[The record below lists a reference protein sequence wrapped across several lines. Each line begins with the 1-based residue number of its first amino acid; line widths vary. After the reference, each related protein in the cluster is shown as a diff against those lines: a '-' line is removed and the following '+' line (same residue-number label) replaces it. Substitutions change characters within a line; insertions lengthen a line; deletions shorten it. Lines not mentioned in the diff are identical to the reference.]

1 MLPFNLAH
9 SNLAGD
15 ARHAHDAPSGAPTPT
30 EFLMVLGFV
39 NTLGFAGWQA
49 LINNFARE
57 QAGFGWFETGLNQ
70 SVRELPGLLAFTAI
84 FWLIWMREQSL
95 AYVSLVMASIG
106 IAMTGFFPSLG
117 GILLTTLFMSI
128 GFHYF
133 ETASHS
139 LQLQLLQQGNAA
151 REMGRIQSASS
162 AAQFVAY
169 AIVFA
174 ATAWSGLVSYTT
186 VFMVIGLAGMVLTWQ
201 AFRRFPQYQGPVVQR
216 KTLVLR
222 RRYGLYYALTFMS
235 GARRQI
241 FVAFG
246 AFLLVDRFGLGVDK
260 IALLYLVTAFASTL
274 LAPRIGRIIGRF
286 GERRTMILENLILVL
301 VFTGY
306 ALTQSAAVA
315 ALLFVIDGASTSLTI
330 AQRTYIQKIGDRAD
344 MTATTSVAFTFN
356 HIAAVIIPV
365 VFGALGHRDP
375 SIIFWLGTGI
385 ATLSLSLAFLVPRT
399 PEPGNESTWGWLTG
413 SRAVPP
419 PPAAQ
424 PAE

>member
-1 MLPFNLAH
+1 MLPFH
-9 SNLAGD
+9 LAGD
-15 ARHAHDAPSGAPTPT
+15 DEGLHEPQRGAPTAT

-39 NTLGFAGWQA
+39 NMLGFAGWQVM
-49 LINNFARE
+49 INNFARE

-70 SVRELPGLLAFTAI
+70 SVRELPGLLAFTAM
-84 FWLIWMREQSL
+84 FWLLWMREQTLAFASL
-95 AYVSLVMASIG
+95 LLAAVG
-106 IAMTGFFPSLG
+106 IAATGMFPTLG
-117 GILLTTLFMSI
+117 GILLTTLVMSI

-139 LQLQLLQQGNAA
+139 LQLQILRQEDAA
-151 REMGRIQSASS
+151 RDMGRIHGATS

-169 AIVFA
+169 STVLALTV
-174 ATAWSGLVSYTT
+174 WGGLVTYAS
-186 VFMVIGLAGMVLTWQ
+186 VFVLIALAVVLLTW
-201 AFRRFPQYQGPVVQR
+201 ASFRHFPRYEGPVPQR
-216 KTLVLR
+216 KELVLR
-222 RRYGLYYALTFMS
+222 RSYSLYYALTFMS

-260 IALLYLVTAFASTL
+260 VAGLYLVTAFATTL
-274 LAPRIGRIIGRF
+274 LAARIGRMIGRI
-286 GERRTMILENLILVL
+286 GERRTMILENSILIV

-315 ALLFVIDGASTSLTI
+315 ALLFVIDGASTTLAIS
-330 AQRTYIQKIGDRAD
+330 QRTYIQKIGDPAD
-344 MTATTSVAFTFN
+344 MSATTSVAFTFN

-375 SIIFWLGTGI
+375 SIIFWLGTLI
-385 ATLSLSLAFLVPRT
+385 AVLSLALALLVPRA
-399 PEPGNESTWGWLTG
+399 PGPGNESLLPWLTRP
-413 SRAVPP
+413 SPP
-419 PPAAQ
+419 PQRALPQ

>member
-1 MLPFNLAH
+1 
-9 SNLAGD
+9 
-15 ARHAHDAPSGAPTPT
+15 
-30 EFLMVLGFV
+30 
-39 NTLGFAGWQA
+39 
-49 LINNFARE
+49 
-57 QAGFGWFETGLNQ
+57 
-70 SVRELPGLLAFTAI
+70 
-84 FWLIWMREQSL
+84 
-95 AYVSLVMASIG
+95 
-106 IAMTGFFPSLG
+106 
-117 GILLTTLFMSI
+117 MSI

-139 LQLQLLQQGNAA
+139 LQLQLLRQENAA
-151 REMGRIQSASS
+151 REMGRIQSASW

-169 AIVFA
+169 TIVFA
-174 ATAWSGLVSYTT
+174 LTAWSGLVSYTT
-186 VFMVIGLAGMVLTWQ
+186 VFLVIALAGMLLTWQ
-201 AFRRFPQYQGPVVQR
+201 AYRRFPKYEGAVVQR

-274 LAPRIGRIIGRF
+274 MAPWIGRLIGRI
-286 GERRTMILENLILVL
+286 GERRTMILENLILIL

-315 ALLFVIDGASTSLTI
+315 ALLFVVDGASTSLTI
-330 AQRTYIQKIGDRAD
+330 AQRTYIQKIGDRED

-356 HIAAVIIPV
+356 HIAAVVIPV

-385 ATLSLSLAFLVPRT
+385 AMLSLSLAFLVPRT
-399 PEPGNESTWGWLTG
+399 PEPGNESNWGWLTTSPG
-413 SRAVPP
+413 AATR
-419 PPAAQ
+419 PAPQ

>member
-1 MLPFNLAH
+1 MLPYNLAH

-201 AFRRFPQYQGPVVQR
+201 AFRRQ
-216 KTLVLR
+216 LC
-222 RRYGLYYALTFMS
+222 S
-235 GARRQI
+235 
-241 FVAFG
+241 
-246 AFLLVDRFGLGVDK
+246 
-260 IALLYLVTAFASTL
+260 
-274 LAPRIGRIIGRF
+274 
-286 GERRTMILENLILVL
+286 
-301 VFTGY
+301 
-306 ALTQSAAVA
+306 
-315 ALLFVIDGASTSLTI
+315 
-330 AQRTYIQKIGDRAD
+330 
-344 MTATTSVAFTFN
+344 
-356 HIAAVIIPV
+356 
-365 VFGALGHRDP
+365 
-375 SIIFWLGTGI
+375 
-385 ATLSLSLAFLVPRT
+385 
-399 PEPGNESTWGWLTG
+399 
-413 SRAVPP
+413 
-419 PPAAQ
+419 
-424 PAE
+424 

>member
-1 MLPFNLAH
+1 MLPIYLT
-9 SNLAGD
+9 SDDDGL
-15 ARHAHDAPSGAPTPT
+15 HDPPRGAPSPA

-39 NTLGFAGWQA
+39 NVLGFAGWQA

-70 SVRELPGLLAFTAI
+70 SVREIPGLLAFTAI
-84 FWLIWMREQSL
+84 FWLMWMREQSL
-95 AYVSLVMASIG
+95 AYVSLVLAAVG
-106 IAMTGFFPSLG
+106 IAATGLFPTLG
-117 GILLTTLFMSI
+117 GILLTTLAMSI

-139 LQLQLLQQGNAA
+139 LQLQLLRQQDAA
-151 REMGRIQSASS
+151 REMGRIHGAQS
-162 AAQFVAY
+162 AAQFVAF
-169 AIVFA
+169 AGVFLL
-174 ATAWSGLVSYTT
+174 TAWA
-186 VFMVIGLAGMVLTWQ
+186 GLASFMTMFLMIGAAGIALTWL
-201 AFRRFPQYQGPVVQR
+201 AYRRFPRYEGPVPQR
-216 KTLVLR
+216 KDIVVR
-222 RRYGLYYALTFMS
+222 RRYSLYYALTFMS

-260 IALLYLVTAFASTL
+260 VALLYLATAFVSTL
-274 LAPRIGRIIGRF
+274 LAPRVGRLIVRL
-286 GERRTMILENLILVL
+286 GERRTMILENCILIV

-315 ALLFVIDGASTSLTI
+315 ALLFVVDGASTSLAI
-330 AQRTYIQKIGDRAD
+330 AQRTYIQKIGDPAD

-356 HIAAVIIPV
+356 HIAAVTIPV

-375 SIIFWLGTGI
+375 SIIFWLGTAI
-385 ATLSLSLAFLVPRT
+385 AVLSLTLAFLVPRA
-399 PEPGNESTWGWLTG
+399 PGPGNESLLAWLTHPG
-413 SRAVPP
+413 GHPP
-419 PPAAQ
+419 PRLAQ

>member
-1 MLPFNLAH
+1 MLPFNLAQ
-9 SNLAGD
+9 SSPGGD
-15 ARHAHDAPSGAPTPT
+15 DRHTHDSPRSAPTPT

-57 QAGFGWFETGLNQ
+57 QAGFGWYETGLNQ
-70 SVRELPGLLAFTAI
+70 SMRELPGLLAFTAI

-95 AYVSLVMASIG
+95 AYVSLVLASIG
-106 IAMTGFFPSLG
+106 IALTGFFPTLG

-139 LQLQLLQQGNAA
+139 LQLQLLRQENAA
-151 REMGRIQSASS
+151 REMGRIQSASW

-169 AIVFA
+169 TIVFA
-174 ATAWSGLVSYTT
+174 LTAWSGLVSYTT
-186 VFMVIGLAGMVLTWQ
+186 VFLVIALAGMLLTWQ
-201 AFRRFPQYQGPVVQR
+201 AYRRFPKYEGAVVQR

-274 LAPRIGRIIGRF
+274 MAPWIGRLIGRI
-286 GERRTMILENLILVL
+286 GERRTMILENLILIL

-315 ALLFVIDGASTSLTI
+315 ALLFVVDGASTSLTI
-330 AQRTYIQKIGDRAD
+330 AQRTYIQKIGDRED

-356 HIAAVIIPV
+356 HIAAVVIPV

-385 ATLSLSLAFLVPRT
+385 AMLSLSLAFLVPRT
-399 PEPGNESTWGWLTG
+399 PEPGNESNWGWLTTSPG
-413 SRAVPP
+413 AATR
-419 PPAAQ
+419 PAPQ

>member
-9 SNLAGD
+9 FNLAGD
-15 ARHAHDAPSGAPTPT
+15 DSHGQQAPRSAPTPT

-70 SVRELPGLLAFTAI
+70 SMRELPGLLAFTAI
-84 FWLIWMREQSL
+84 FWLIWLREQSL
-95 AYVSLVMASIG
+95 AYISLVMASIG

-117 GILLTTLFMSI
+117 GILLTTLAMSI

-139 LQLQLLQQGNAA
+139 LQLQLLRQENAA
-151 REMGRIQSASS
+151 REMGRIQSATS

-169 AIVFA
+169 TIVFA
-174 ATAWSGLVSYTT
+174 LTVWSGLVSYTT
-186 VFMVIGLAGMVLTWQ
+186 VFMVFGLAGILLTWQ
-201 AFRRFPQYQGPVVQR
+201 AFRRFPQYEGPVVQR

-274 LAPRIGRIIGRF
+274 LAPRIGRLIERI
-286 GERRTMILENLILVL
+286 GERRTMILENLILIL

-306 ALTQSAAVA
+306 AMTTSAAIA
-315 ALLFVIDGASTSLTI
+315 ALLFVIDGASTSLAI

-385 ATLSLSLAFLVPRT
+385 AMLSLTLALLVPKV
-399 PEPGNESTWGWLTG
+399 PEPGNESNWSWLNAP
-413 SRAVPP
+413 RRVPRQSAP
-419 PPAAQ
+419 Q
-424 PAE
+424 LAE

>member
-70 SVRELPGLLAFTAI
+70 SMRELPGLLAFTAI
-84 FWLIWMREQSL
+84 VWLIWMREQSL

-117 GILLTTLFMSI
+117 GILLTTLVMSI

-139 LQLQLLQQGNAA
+139 LQLQLLQQENAA

-169 AIVFA
+169 TIVFA
-174 ATAWSGLVSYTT
+174 LTAWSGLVSYTT
-186 VFMVIGLAGMVLTWQ
+186 VFMVIGLASMVLTWQ
-201 AFRRFPQYQGPVVQR
+201 AFRRFPQYQGPVVQK

-274 LAPRIGRIIGRF
+274 LAPRIGRLIGRI
-286 GERRTMILENLILVL
+286 GERHTMILENLILIL

-315 ALLFVIDGASTSLTI
+315 ALLFVIDGTSTSLNI

-356 HIAAVIIPV
+356 HIAAVVIPV

-375 SIIFWLGTGI
+375 SIIFWLGTMI
-385 ATLSLSLAFLVPRT
+385 ATLSLSLAFLVPRA

-413 SRAVPP
+413 SRAAPP

>member
-356 HIAAVIIPV
+356 HIAAVIISV

>member
-15 ARHAHDAPSGAPTPT
+15 ARHAPDAPSGAPTPT

-70 SVRELPGLLAFTAI
+70 SMRELPGLLAFTAI

-117 GILLTTLFMSI
+117 GILLTTLVMSI

-139 LQLQLLQQGNAA
+139 LQLQLLQQENAA

-169 AIVFA
+169 TIVFA
-174 ATAWSGLVSYTT
+174 LTAWSGLVSYTT

-201 AFRRFPQYQGPVVQR
+201 AFRRFPHYQGPVVQK

-274 LAPRIGRIIGRF
+274 LAPRIGRLIGRI
-286 GERRTMILENLILVL
+286 GERRTMILENLILIL

-315 ALLFVIDGASTSLTI
+315 ALLFVIDGTSTSLTI

-356 HIAAVIIPV
+356 HIAAVVIPV

-375 SIIFWLGTGI
+375 SIIFWLGTMI
-385 ATLSLSLAFLVPRT
+385 ATLSLSLAFLVPRA
-399 PEPGNESTWGWLTG
+399 PEPGNESTWWWLTG
-413 SRAVPP
+413 SRAAPP

>member
-1 MLPFNLAH
+1 MLPFNLA
-9 SNLAGD
+9 NAD
-15 ARHAHDAPSGAPTPT
+15 ERVIEQARSAPTPT
-30 EFLMVLGFV
+30 QFLMVLGFV

-84 FWLIWMREQSL
+84 VWLMLVREQTL
-95 AYVSLVMASIG
+95 AYVSLVLASIG
-106 IAMTGFFPSLG
+106 IAAAGFFPSLG
-117 GILLTTLFMSI
+117 GILLTTLVMSI

-139 LQLQLLQQGNAA
+139 LQLQMLHQDKAA
-151 REMGRIQSASS
+151 RDMGLIQSASW

-169 AIVFA
+169 SSVFLL
-174 ATAWSGLVSYTT
+174 TAWGGLVSYST
-186 VFMVIGLAGMVLTWQ
+186 VFLMIGGAGIVLTI
-201 AFRRFPQYQGPVVQR
+201 AAVRRFPRYEGPVAQR
-216 KTLVLR
+216 KGLVLR

-246 AFLLVDRFGLGVDK
+246 AFLLVDKFGLAVDR
-260 IALLYLVTAFASTL
+260 IALLYLVTAFVSML
-274 LAPRIGRIIGRF
+274 LAPRIGRMIGRL
-286 GERRTMILENLILVL
+286 GERRTMILENLILIG

-306 ALTQSAAVA
+306 AVSQSALVA
-315 ALLFVIDGASTSLTI
+315 ALLFVVDGASTALTI
-330 AQRTYIQKIGDRAD
+330 SQRTYIQKIGDPSD
-344 MTATTSVAFTFN
+344 MSATTSVAFTFN

-365 VFGALGHRDP
+365 LFGALGHRDP
-375 SIIFWLGTGI
+375 SIIFWLGTAI
-385 ATLSLSLAFLVPRT
+385 AIISLGLALLVPVR
-399 PEPGNESTWGWLTG
+399 PGPGSESIL
-413 SRAVPP
+413 SRLRAPAGEKRGA
-419 PPAAQ
+419 AAQ

>member
-1 MLPFNLAH
+1 MLPYFLASDDEGLH
-9 SNLAGD
+9 EP
-15 ARHAHDAPSGAPTPT
+15 ARSAPTPT

-39 NTLGFAGWQA
+39 NVLAFAGWQA

-70 SVRELPGLLAFTAI
+70 SVREIPGLLAFTAI
-84 FWLIWMREQSL
+84 FWLLWMREQVL
-95 AYVSLVMASIG
+95 AYASLVVAAFGIG
-106 IAMTGFFPSLG
+106 VVGFFPSLG
-117 GILLTTLFMSI
+117 GILLTTLIMSI

-139 LQLQLLQQGNAA
+139 MQLQLLRRDEAA
-151 REMGRIQSASS
+151 REMGRIHGAQS
-162 AAQFVAY
+162 AAQFTA
-169 AIVFA
+169 FA
-174 ATAWSGLVSYTT
+174 AVFGLTAWAGLASYT
-186 VFMVIGLAGMVLTWQ
+186 VMFVLIGAVSLLLTWF
-201 AFRRFPQYQGPVVQR
+201 AFRRFPRYEAPVPQR
-216 KTLVLR
+216 KNIVLR

-260 IALLYLVTAFASTL
+260 IALLYLVTAFASAL
-274 LAPRIGRIIGRF
+274 LAPRIGRLIVRL
-286 GERRTMILENLILVL
+286 GERRTMIMENLILIA

-306 ALTQSAAVA
+306 AVTGSATVA
-315 ALLFVIDGASTSLTI
+315 ALLFVIDGASTSLLI
-330 AQRTYIQKIGDRAD
+330 AQRTYIQKIGDPAD
-344 MTATTSVAFTFN
+344 MSSTASVSFTFN

-375 SIIFWLGTGI
+375 SIIFWLGTLI
-385 ATLSLSLAFLVPRT
+385 AVLSLSLAFLVPRA
-399 PEPGNESTWGWLTG
+399 PGPGRECLLPWLTA
-413 SRAVPP
+413 SRPP
-419 PPAAQ
+419 PSPPAALPQ

>member
-1 MLPFNLAH
+1 
-9 SNLAGD
+9 
-15 ARHAHDAPSGAPTPT
+15 
-30 EFLMVLGFV
+30 
-39 NTLGFAGWQA
+39 
-49 LINNFARE
+49 
-57 QAGFGWFETGLNQ
+57 
-70 SVRELPGLLAFTAI
+70 
-84 FWLIWMREQSL
+84 MREQSL
-95 AYVSLVMASIG
+95 AYISLVLASIG
-106 IAMTGFFPSLG
+106 IVLTGFFPTLG

-139 LQLQLLQQGNAA
+139 LQLQLLQQENAA
-151 REMGRIQSASS
+151 REMGRIQSASW

-169 AIVFA
+169 SIVFA
-174 ATAWSGLVSYTT
+174 LTAWSGLVSYTT
-186 VFMVIGLAGMVLTWQ
+186 VFMVIGLTGMVLTWQ
-201 AFRRFPQYQGPVVQR
+201 AFRRFPQYEGPVVQR

-274 LAPRIGRIIGRF
+274 LAPRIGRLIGRI
-286 GERRTMILENLILVL
+286 GERRTMIVENLILIG

-315 ALLFVIDGASTSLTI
+315 ALLFVVDGASTSLTI
-330 AQRTYIQKIGDRAD
+330 AQRTYIQKIGDRED

-385 ATLSLSLAFLVPRT
+385 AMLSLSLAFLVPRT
-399 PEPGNESTWGWLTG
+399 PEPGNESTWGWLTAPRG
-413 SRAVPP
+413 SALR
-419 PPAAQ
+419 PAAQ

>member
-106 IAMTGFFPSLG
+106 IAMTGFFPSLS